1 MKKIWVKRK
10 IISNMEVIEKYT
22 YYPKENR
29 AVVNNGGDMSNIMS
43 FKVYS
48 MEDIE
53 QVITV
58 VERK

>member
-29 AVVNNGGDMSNIMS
+29 VAVNNGGDMSNIMS